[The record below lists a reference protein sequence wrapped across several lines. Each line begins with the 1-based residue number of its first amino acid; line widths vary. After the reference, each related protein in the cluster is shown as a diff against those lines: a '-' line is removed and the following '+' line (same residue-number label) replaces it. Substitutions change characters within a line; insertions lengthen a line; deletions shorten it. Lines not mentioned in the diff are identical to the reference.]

1 MLREAGVAAT
11 DLTGKVAVVT
21 GASRG
26 LGRVMAGQL
35 AAAGARVAVVYRAQS
50 DAAQEVVDGIVAAGG
65 EARAVQAD
73 VRSSGAVQE
82 MVRQVQESWNTI
94 DILVNNAGIARDGL
108 LARMSEA
115 DWHDVIETHLTGA
128 FLCSKAVLRG
138 MMRRRW
144 GRIINVSSLAGL
156 SGNAGQCNYAAAK
169 AGLIGFTRSLAQEVG
184 SRKIT
189 VNAVAPGFV
198 ETDMTAGLAEE
209 WKQEAIKRTPIG
221 RFGQPDEVAS
231 MVVYLASDAAAYIT
245 GQVISI
251 DGGLGMR

>member
-1 MLREAGVAAT
+1 
-11 DLTGKVAVVT
+11 
-21 GASRG
+21 
-26 LGRVMAGQL
+26 MAEQL
-35 AAAGARVAVVYRAQS
+35 AAAGARVAVVYRARA

-65 EARAVQAD
+65 EACAFQAD
-73 VRSSGAVQE
+73 VRSSDAVGE
-82 MVRQVQESWNTI
+82 MIRRVQSAWDTI
-94 DILVNNAGIARDGL
+94 DVLVNNAGITRDGL

-156 SGNAGQCNYAAAK
+156 AGNAGQCNYAAAK
-169 AGLIGFTRSLAQEVG
+169 AGLVGFTRALAKEVG

-189 VNAVAPGFV
+189 VNAIAPGFV
-198 ETDMTAGLAEE
+198 ETDLTAGLAEA

-221 RFGQPDEVAS
+221 RFGQASEIAS
-231 MVVYLASDAAAYIT
+231 MVVYLASDAAAFIT